1 MFVFHFV
8 VTGELIV
15 CLCFRLLLLVS
26 SLCVCVSLCCDW

>member
-15 CLCFRLLLLVS
+15 CLCFRLLLVS